1 MPTKIA
7 ETAGMLWPNRSG
19 SVASVIKAATRMR
32 DSGVVDGV
40 IVSDQTTHLT
50 PPFLWNAD
58 NAAMADIVPD
68 LDSFDDAFIT
78 GTIAAVGAP
87 GLTLT
92 ISSDSVRR
100 NPAEL
105 SQTMM
110 TLAKVAGESG
120 GRAMFHIGAGEIKQ
134 CKPFGHKR
142 SQGTDRLEDLARIF
156 TALWDADGPIDL
168 EGKYT
173 TLRQAYM
180 GAARPYR
187 PELWALG
194 GGEKLIDIATSYCDG
209 LSVSTPCVWPTPE
222 HAADA
227 ISKIKADLERKGR
240 DPEQFGIGIYGSV
253 LCHDD
258 PNEMDHL
265 LDNELVRW
273 WAAMF
278 GRIQGQ
284 QWRDEG
290 FESPIPDGWAYFA
303 KLLPYETEPA
313 FVEEVLSK
321 TTRAITEAAYHYGTP
336 EQVGDEMAAYADAGV
351 TWIMPCDW
359 TPSLLTPQDAKRAV
373 GRTIE
378 MCARVKGKDLSEVTS
393 ESAR

>member
-1 MPTKIA
+1 MPKRIA

-19 SVASVIKAATRMR
+19 TVASVIKAAKRMQ

-50 PPFLWNAD
+50 PPFMWNTA
-58 NAAMADIVPD
+58 NAPMADIVPD

-78 GTIAAVGAP
+78 GTIAAVATP
-87 GLTLT
+87 GMTLT
-92 ISSDSVRR
+92 ISSDSIRR
-100 NPAEL
+100 NPVEL
-105 SQTMM
+105 TQTMM
-110 TLAKVAGESG
+110 TLAKVTQ
-120 GRAMFHIGAGEIKQ
+120 GRAMFHIGAGEVKQ
-134 CKPFGHKR
+134 CRPFGHKR
-142 SQGTDRLEDLARIF
+142 AQGTDRLEDLARIF
-156 TALWDADGPIDL
+156 NALWDTTGPIDL
-168 EGKYT
+168 ETKYT
-173 TLRQAYM
+173 TLRQAYL
-180 GAARPYR
+180 GAARPHR
-187 PELWALG
+187 PQLWALG
-194 GGEKLIDIATSYCDG
+194 GGERLMDIATSYCDG
-209 LSVSTPCVWPTPE
+209 VSVSTPCVWPTAE

-227 ISKIKADLERKGR
+227 IAKLKEDLERKGR
-240 DPEQFGIGIYGSV
+240 DPEKFGIGIYGSV

-258 PNEMDHL
+258 ENEMDRL

-278 GRIQGQ
+278 GRIQSQ
-284 QWRDEG
+284 QWREEG

-313 FVEEVLSK
+313 FVKEVLAK

-336 EQVGDEMAAYADAGV
+336 QQVGDEMAAYADAGV

-378 MCARVKGKDLSEVTS
+378 MCARVKGKDLADV
-393 ESAR
+393 ESGNAH